1 MAIKPQHLLRSLL
14 LIPYIAWGI
23 ALLFALLVSGSAE
36 GPNTPNAFLEA
47 LAGLASVYTIAI
59 IGWGIPYTLLAVG
72 LFLWSINKPAPTI
85 YKAILYSPLLL
96 SILIAVEIALI
107 SFSSQEILSSP
118 DFPSFL
124 SYLLL
129 AIIPTLILGYIFVG
143 VGIIIYKAMM
153 RLNLIRTE
161 IEPGQV

>member
-1 MAIKPQHLLRSLL
+1 M
-14 LIPYIAWGI
+14 G
-23 ALLFALLVSGSAE
+23 VSQ
-36 GPNTPNAFLEA
+36 
-47 LAGLASVYTIAI
+47 
-59 IGWGIPYTLLAVG
+59 LLAVG

-96 SILIAVEIALI
+96 SILMAVEIALI

-118 DFPSFL
+118 DLPSFL

-129 AIIPTLILGYIFVG
+129 AIIPTLILCYIFVG
-143 VGIIIYKAMM
+143 VGVIIYKAMM

-161 IEPGQV
+161 IEPSQV